1 MIDSTKPIDDATP
14 LDDTSGLKLSK
25 NKSYTLKEIYI
36 KEAENIADATIKYL
50 SAIPTKKEAPFT
62 YDWFLNLHIEMFG
75 NVWDW
80 AGKPRKIEN
89 RKKQININI
98 ENLAKLSHLGVRT
111 VNRFFAGDD
120 VKLSTIERITNLLGL
135 DFAGNEVVPLKE
147 LEKQR
152 AKEKALFMASLV
164 QSTSALEVQGLE
176 KDSLNKIITKFEKE
190 FLQGQYKNR
199 LWIA

>member
-1 MIDSTKPIDDATP
+1 MTRLELIQ
-14 LDDTSGLKLSK
+14 
-25 NKSYTLKEIYI
+25 
-36 KEAENIADATIKYL
+36 
-50 SAIPTKKEAPFT
+50 
-62 YDWFLNLHIEMFG
+62 
-75 NVWDW
+75 
-80 AGKPRKIEN
+80 KIEN

-98 ENLAKLSHLGVRT
+98 ENLAKLSNVGVRT

-135 DFAGNEVVPLKE
+135 DFAGNEVIPLNQ
-147 LEKQR
+147 LQKQR

-176 KDSLNKIITKFEKE
+176 KDSLDKIIHKFEKE

-199 LWIA
+199 LWVA

>member
-1 MIDSTKPIDDATP
+1 MTRLELIQ
-14 LDDTSGLKLSK
+14 
-25 NKSYTLKEIYI
+25 
-36 KEAENIADATIKYL
+36 
-50 SAIPTKKEAPFT
+50 
-62 YDWFLNLHIEMFG
+62 
-75 NVWDW
+75 
-80 AGKPRKIEN
+80 KIEN
-89 RKKQININI
+89 RKKQINISI

-135 DFAGNEVVPLKE
+135 DFAGNEVIPLKE

-164 QSTSALEVQGLE
+164 QSTSALEAQGLE
-176 KDSLNKIITKFEKE
+176 KNSLNKIIDKFEKE

>member
-1 MIDSTKPIDDATP
+1 MTR
-14 LDDTSGLKLSK
+14 LEL
-25 NKSYTLKEIYI
+25 I
-36 KEAENIADATIKYL
+36 K
-50 SAIPTKKEAPFT
+50 
-62 YDWFLNLHIEMFG
+62 
-75 NVWDW
+75 
-80 AGKPRKIEN
+80 KIED

-111 VNRFFAGDD
+111 VNRFFAGED

-135 DFAGNEVVPLKE
+135 DFAGNEVLPLKD

-164 QSTSALEVQGLE
+164 QSTSALEAQGLE
-176 KDSLNKIITKFEKE
+176 KDSLNKIIDKFEKE

-199 LWIA
+199 LWVA

>member
-1 MIDSTKPIDDATP
+1 MTRLELIQ
-14 LDDTSGLKLSK
+14 
-25 NKSYTLKEIYI
+25 
-36 KEAENIADATIKYL
+36 
-50 SAIPTKKEAPFT
+50 
-62 YDWFLNLHIEMFG
+62 
-75 NVWDW
+75 
-80 AGKPRKIEN
+80 KIEN

-98 ENLAKLSHLGVRT
+98 ENLAKLSQLGVRT
-111 VNRFFAGDD
+111 VNRFFAGED

-135 DFAGNEVVPLKE
+135 DFAGNEVIPLKE

-164 QSTSALEVQGLE
+164 QSTSALEAQGLE
-176 KDSLNKIITKFEKE
+176 KDSLNKIIDKFEKE

>member
-1 MIDSTKPIDDATP
+1 MNFYIIFININLCHLWHNFTKGFKMTR
-14 LDDTSGLKLSK
+14 LEL
-25 NKSYTLKEIYI
+25 I
-36 KEAENIADATIKYL
+36 K
-50 SAIPTKKEAPFT
+50 
-62 YDWFLNLHIEMFG
+62 
-75 NVWDW
+75 
-80 AGKPRKIEN
+80 KIEN

-135 DFAGNEVVPLKE
+135 DFAGNEVIPLNQ
-147 LEKQR
+147 LQKQR

-176 KDSLNKIITKFEKE
+176 EDSLNKIIDKFEKE

-199 LWIA
+199 LWVA

>member
-1 MIDSTKPIDDATP
+1 MTRLELIQ
-14 LDDTSGLKLSK
+14 
-25 NKSYTLKEIYI
+25 
-36 KEAENIADATIKYL
+36 
-50 SAIPTKKEAPFT
+50 
-62 YDWFLNLHIEMFG
+62 
-75 NVWDW
+75 
-80 AGKPRKIEN
+80 KIEN
-89 RKKQININI
+89 RKKQINISI

-152 AKEKALFMASLV
+152 AKEKAIFMASLV
-164 QSTSALEVQGLE
+164 QSTSALEAQGLE
-176 KDSLNKIITKFEKE
+176 KDSLNKIIDKFEKE

-199 LWIA
+199 LWVA